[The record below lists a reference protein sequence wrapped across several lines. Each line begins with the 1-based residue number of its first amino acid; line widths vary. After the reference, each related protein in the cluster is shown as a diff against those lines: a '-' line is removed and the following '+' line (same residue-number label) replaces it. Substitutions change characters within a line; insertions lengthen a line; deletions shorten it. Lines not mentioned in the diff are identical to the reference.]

1 MRLRLFGPVAVV
13 DPDGEVAAGPP
24 AQKKLLALLAL
35 HTGHAIPTDRLI
47 DEMWGEEPPAHAEQT
62 VHTYVSR
69 LRKILEPTPPGR
81 APPQVLVTEPGG
93 YRLTLGED
101 DVDVLRFEG
110 LIRDG
115 ESSGDA
121 GPFLEALRLWSGEPL
136 SEFP

>member
-47 DEMWGEEPPAHAEQT
+47 DEMWGEEPPAHAEQI
-62 VHTYVSR
+62 VRTYVSR
-69 LRKILEPTPPGR
+69 PPGR

-121 GPFLEALRLWSGEPL
+121 APFLEALRLWSGEPL